1 MKLPSEVHTR
11 GCRCRAVV
19 RTSEEALRL
28 IDHELPVELRSASRW
43 TFARALLVAC
53 ERSGK
58 KRDALYAMRQLRQAL
73 ANDDLLAEESLMH

>member
-1 MKLPSEVHTR
+1 MKFPSEVHTK

-28 IDHELPVELRSASRW
+28 IDDELPAELRSASRW
-43 TFARALLVAC
+43 AFARELLLAC

-58 KRDALYAMRQLRQAL
+58 KRDAVYAMRQLRQAL
-73 ANDDLLAEESLMH
+73 ANDDLLAEDAPVH